1 MNYYEIAILKSPLEP
16 LTYQSNDEIK
26 IGTKV
31 SIKLQNRSTFGVVI
45 QKVQKQDFRCNAID
59 EILEQH
65 YDTQMIECAKFIAQY
80 YVCSLGEALSIYIPF
95 ENIQVNQ
102 DGIAFK
108 DNIALSE
115 QQSKAY
121 NFVQKE
127 KIALLFANT
136 GSGKTEIYIK
146 SMIKTLNNK
155 QQAVMLMPEIA
166 LTPQMEKRLKL
177 VFEDSVAIWHS
188 KITKKKKEQIIQRLL
203 CGDIKI
209 IAGARSALFL
219 PFKDLG
225 LIIIDEEHDES
236 YKSDQKPR
244 YNAKDLALYMGRKFN
259 IQVILGSA
267 TPSTNSYIKVPHYRL
282 KETYFNSKKIY
293 NYDQSNLGLTPKI
306 TDAINQR
313 LNNKEQTII
322 FLPTRANFKYQI
334 CDSCGKSIECP
345 FCSVAL
351 SLHKNNRALQCH
363 YCNYTQQIVEECPSC
378 NSGILKNFR
387 IGTQELYEQLSILYP
402 DASIA
407 TFDRDSVKTTKE
419 LNKILKNFNEN
430 KIDILIGT
438 QMLSKGHDYHN
449 VTLAIIM
456 GIDSV
461 LQMASYKVREK
472 TLSLALQIAGR
483 SGRNGF
489 GEVLIQSK
497 NIDFFTEYLE
507 QKDYSEFLDEEISTR
522 GELYPP
528 NTRLSRVVFSDK
540 NGLKAKEMMDK
551 YVSYAIHFEGVELIG
566 FKECAIFKIANKY
579 RYEILLR
586 SKNTNRL
593 LSFLHSIDTPLA
605 SIDMDTLS

>member
-1 MNYYEIAILKSPLEP
+1 MKYYEIAILKSPLEP
-16 LTYQSNDEIK
+16 LTYQSNEDIQ
-26 IGTKV
+26 IGTKIA
-31 SIKLQNRSTFGVVI
+31 IKLQNRNTFGVVI
-45 QKVQKQDFRCNAID
+45 QTVEKPNFKCSNIS
-59 EILEQH
+59 EILEQY
-65 YDTQMIECAKFIAQY
+65 YDIQMIECAKFISQY

-95 ENIQVNQ
+95 EPIEKTQEIEIFE
-102 DGIAFK
+102 DSIK
-108 DNIALSE
+108 LSPE
-115 QQSKAY
+115 QSKAY
-121 NFVQKE
+121 HFLQENKS
-127 KIALLFANT
+127 ALLFANT

-146 SMIKTLNNK
+146 AMLEKLK
-155 QQAVMLMPEIA
+155 QNHQAVMLMPEIA
-166 LTPQMEKRLKL
+166 LTPQMEKRLKV
-177 VFEDSVAIWHS
+177 VFKDSVAIWHS
-188 KITKKKKEQIIQRLL
+188 KITKKKKEQIIQGLL
-203 CGDIKI
+203 SKEIKI

-219 PFKDLG
+219 PFSSLG

-244 YNAKDLALYMGRKFN
+244 YNAKDLALYMGNKFD

-267 TPSTNSYIKVPHYRL
+267 TPSANSYVKVPSFRL
-282 KETYFNSKKIY
+282 KNTYFKSKKFY
-293 NYDQSNLGLTPKI
+293 NYDESNLGLTPKI
-306 TDAINQR
+306 TDAISQR
-313 LNNKEQTII
+313 LLNKEQTII

-363 YCNYTQQIVEECPSC
+363 YCNYTQQIIEQCPSC
-378 NSGILKNFR
+378 KSGTLKNFR
-387 IGTQELYEQLSILYP
+387 LGTQELYEQLSLLYP
-402 DASIA
+402 NISIA

-419 LNKILKNFNEN
+419 LNKVLKEFNDN

-456 GIDSV
+456 GIDSI

-472 TLSLALQIAGR
+472 TLALALQIAGR
-483 SGRNGF
+483 SGRNGY
-489 GEVLIQSK
+489 GEVLIQTK
-497 NIDFFTEYLE
+497 NSDFFKEYIE
-507 QKDYSEFLDEEISTR
+507 QKDYSEFLDEEIATR
-522 GELYPP
+522 GQLYPP
-528 NTRLSRVVFSDK
+528 NTRLARVVFSDK
-540 NGLKAKEMMDK
+540 NGLKAKEMMER
-551 YVSYAIHFEGVELIG
+551 YVQYAIQFEGIELIG

>member
-1 MNYYEIAILKSPLEP
+1 MKYYEIAILKSPLEP
-16 LTYQSNDEIK
+16 LTYQSNEDIQ
-26 IGTKV
+26 IGTKIA
-31 SIKLQNRSTFGVVI
+31 IKLQNRNTFGVVI
-45 QKVQKQDFRCNAID
+45 QTVEKPNFKCSNIS
-59 EILEQH
+59 EILEQY
-65 YDTQMIECAKFIAQY
+65 YDIQMIECAKFISQY

-95 ENIQVNQ
+95 EPIEKTQEIEIFE
-102 DGIAFK
+102 DSIK
-108 DNIALSE
+108 LSPE
-115 QQSKAY
+115 QSKAY
-121 NFVQKE
+121 HFLQENKS
-127 KIALLFANT
+127 ALLFANT

-146 SMIKTLNNK
+146 AMLEKLK
-155 QQAVMLMPEIA
+155 QNHQAVMLMPEIA
-166 LTPQMEKRLKL
+166 LTPQMEKRLKV
-177 VFEDSVAIWHS
+177 VFKDSVAIWHS
-188 KITKKKKEQIIQRLL
+188 KITKKKKEQIIQGLL
-203 CGDIKI
+203 CGKIKI

-219 PFKDLG
+219 PFSSLG

-244 YNAKDLALYMGRKFN
+244 YNAKDLALYMGNKFD

-267 TPSTNSYIKVPHYRL
+267 TPSANSYVKVPSFRL
-282 KETYFNSKKIY
+282 KNTYFKSKKFY
-293 NYDQSNLGLTPKI
+293 NYDESNLGLTPKI
-306 TDAINQR
+306 TDAISQR
-313 LNNKEQTII
+313 LLNKEQTII

-363 YCNYTQQIVEECPSC
+363 YCNYTQQIVEQCPSC
-378 NSGILKNFR
+378 KSGILKNFR
-387 IGTQELYEQLSILYP
+387 LGTQELYEQLSLLYP
-402 DASIA
+402 NISIA

-419 LNKILKNFNEN
+419 LNKVLKEFNDN

-456 GIDSV
+456 GIDSI

-472 TLSLALQIAGR
+472 TLALALQIAGR
-483 SGRNGF
+483 SGRNGY
-489 GEVLIQSK
+489 GEVLIQTK
-497 NIDFFTEYLE
+497 NSDFFKEYIE
-507 QKDYSEFLDEEISTR
+507 QKDYSEFLDEEIATR
-522 GELYPP
+522 GQLYPP
-528 NTRLSRVVFSDK
+528 NTRLARVVFSDK
-540 NGLKAKEMMDK
+540 NGLKAKEMMER
-551 YVSYAIHFEGVELIG
+551 YVQYAIQFEGIELIG